1 MHTHIHIHLVH
12 FAQHCTKQPG
22 TLLDLGGAKSVV
34 DALFGIEMEEE
45 LKCSETDEEPAKV
58 TTERQFRLVCN
69 IQGGAGSAV
78 QIAHLHEGIKMGLT
92 GQVSCCNH

>member
-1 MHTHIHIHLVH
+1 
-12 FAQHCTKQPG
+12 
-22 TLLDLGGAKSVV
+22 
-34 DALFGIEMEEE
+34 MEEE

-92 GQVSCCNH
+92 GQVSYHNH